1 MGKAERER
9 AKAALEHALAAL
21 GDGAG
26 REIWGPGVVGQKL
39 WEEVRDKREPG
50 TGLQRS
56 PLGQA
61 GVAFDTSA
69 QVAYKMGFLAPAEM
83 YAAMRK
89 IAPVL
94 LEVLLG
100 EEE

>member
-9 AKAALEHALAAL
+9 ARAALEHALAAL

-26 REIWGPGVVGQKL
+26 REIWGPGVVGEKL
-39 WEEVRDKREPG
+39 WAKAW
-50 TGLQRS
+50 TQRAEGWLPAT

-61 GVAFDTSA
+61 ALAFDVSA
-69 QVAYKMGFLAPAEM
+69 QVAWKLGKDDPAEM

-89 IAPVL
+89 VAPAI

-100 EEE
+100 DE